1 MRLIRDH
8 PDAVEADLQIR
19 CNGVDYR
26 DRWRFDAN
34 GRRLLTIRRIGVLLR
49 GLPPDS
55 ETARAEGSSGFTNTE
70 ILLMDLWQMQTTTG
84 EPHPLRPKGSKAV
97 DPEHEKRVRAA
108 KVRARERQRAIDA
121 GEIT

>member
-1 MRLIRDH
+1 MIRDH

-34 GRRLLTIRRIGVLLR
+34 GRRILTLRRIGVLLR
-49 GLPPDS
+49 GLPPDC
-55 ETARAEGSSGFTNTE
+55 ETARAEGSSGRTNVE
-70 ILLMDLWQMQTTTG
+70 ILLMDLWSATTG
-84 EPHPLRPKGSKAV
+84 ELHPFYPKNSKAA
-97 DPEHEKRVRAA
+97 DPAREKAIRLA
-108 KVRARERQRAIDA
+108 KVRQQERQRAIDA

>member
-1 MRLIRDH
+1 LLRYH

-26 DRWRFDAN
+26 DRWRFGAN

-70 ILLMDLWQMQTTTG
+70 FLLMDLWQMQTSTG
-84 EPHPLRPKGSKAV
+84 EPHPLRPKGVKAV
-97 DPEHEKRVRAA
+97 DPTREKKIRLA
-108 KVRARERQRAIDA
+108 KVRQQERQRAIDA